1 MILREHLYIFALLD
15 YRREN
20 TSNMFR
26 IITKFQFHVYS
37 LASEIEIPIEYTRNT
52 NFRDRYLYIYIYIY
66 ICYYDERQD
75 CGRDEHGY
83 PYIYET
89 EYSGAPI
96 NKFHEL

>member
-1 MILREHLYIFALLD
+1 VILREHLYIFALLD

-52 NFRDRYLYIYIYIY
+52 NFRDRYLYIYVIMTSVKIAVEMNTAAHIYTKLSTAA
-66 ICYYDERQD
+66 R
-75 CGRDEHGY
+75 
-83 PYIYET
+83 
-89 EYSGAPI
+89 
-96 NKFHEL
+96 L